1 MKNAYIIFFSLL
13 SMIMI
18 HCKSTDGITG
28 YQKTVEPAERA
39 EATNTYVSL
48 TELLRTKAG
57 VMVRGTGKDA
67 TIKVRTGATSFLGD
81 SSPLFVLNGQV
92 VNGGYSNLY
101 EMVFVPDIKKVKV
114 LADPADLT
122 FYGTRAANG
131 VIEIETKH

>member
-1 MKNAYIIFFSLL
+1 MKNTYFIFFILL
-13 SMIMI
+13 SMCMI
-18 HCKSTDGITG
+18 QCKSADGITG
-28 YQKTVEPAERA
+28 FQETVKPADHT
-39 EATNTYVSL
+39 EAANTYVSL

-57 VMVRGTGKDA
+57 VMVRGTGKNA
-67 TIKVRTGATSFLGD
+67 TIKVRTGATSFSGD

-101 EMVFVPDIKKVKV
+101 DMVFVPDIKKVKV

-131 VIEIETKH
+131 VIEIETKR